1 MKISGHGLESIF
13 TFSSPD
19 REGWMRTGVQIRAPK
34 FEGNFSCTVEEREW
48 SSFIQTLRQLEASVG
63 KDAEASWGN
72 MEENIEFHFA
82 LHRSGALEVEYKF
95 SPENFSLGPT
105 LSGIVTA
112 DQTFLQSWIRSAE
125 EVLENAR

>member
-19 REGWMRTGVQIRAPK
+19 SEGWMKTIVQIRAPK
-34 FEGNFSCTVEEREW
+34 FEGNFSCTVEKKEW
-48 SSFIQTLRQLEASVG
+48 SSFIQTLRHLEASVG
-63 KDAEASWGN
+63 ENVEASWGN

-82 LHRSGALEVEYKF
+82 LHKNGALEVVYKF

-105 LSGIVTA
+105 LSGMFTA
-112 DQTFLQSWIRSAE
+112 DQTFLQSWVKSGE